1 MTIPAT
7 ISPLPFHRNRRD
19 HQLRLLFSAAQR
31 QVSGKP
37 AWIRAAGNARAEILS
52 LVEEAIY
59 HADETL
65 RLRSLEWPDSRA
77 DQSDSQLRDFL
88 VEIRDWF
95 RILEHSVPGG
105 DDPRAGIQPLLEA
118 RMRLGQQLFHSSR
131 HPMPAHAQPH

>member
-1 MTIPAT
+1 MTTPAT

-37 AWIRAAGNARAEILS
+37 TWLRPATGARSEILDII
-52 LVEEAIY
+52 EEAIY

-65 RLRSLEWPDSRA
+65 RLRSLEWPDSSP
-77 DQSDSQLRDFL
+77 DESDAQLRDFL

-95 RILEHSVPGG
+95 RILEHSIPGG
-105 DDPRAGIQPLLEA
+105 DDPRPGIQPLLEA

-131 HPMPAHAQPH
+131 HPVPTRAPQD